1 MPDADTALDA
11 VTVAAD
17 VAARDDAYYAARAAY
32 FAAADAA
39 YAAEIAADKL
49 DAAIASAVGDN
60 DAYFAN
66 INICAKGD
74 KK

>member
-1 MPDADTALDA
+1 MHDANVARDA
-11 VTVAAD
+11 VTVAAYAD
-17 VAARDDAYYAARAAY
+17 ARDDAYYAARAAY
-32 FAAADAA
+32 FAAA
-39 YAAEIAADKL
+39 